1 MRRFFIF
8 TLIFSILPRLACAL
22 EKNAPEADAETRL
35 VEQYAAQGV
44 VSAQKLKQQ
53 FEQMDKPAFQK
64 AYDEYLED
72 LKVISETGKAPDNQA
87 LYNDLRRMNSD
98 NELTYNVRKGHVR
111 TGFGHVMRSR

>member
-1 MRRFFIF
+1 MRKFVILTLFFS
-8 TLIFSILPRLACAL
+8 LMPCLAYAL
-22 EKNAPEADAETRL
+22 EQTAPEADAEARL

-72 LKVISETGKAPDNQA
+72 LKIISETGKAPDNEA
-87 LYNDLRRMNSD
+87 LYNDLRQMNSD